1 MPYEFLAK
9 NGLIS
14 QGNITATGSL
24 AVTQNISASATGSFG
39 IVGIGT
45 TNPATKFVVATSGTG
60 QLRIG
65 DLGFTSNYAG
75 ISLNAGSSYNLL
87 SSPTDSTLYINR
99 PSGGNINF
107 RENNSDQIVLLSGGN
122 VGIGSSSPSSKLE
135 VLTSAVGLANQPNII
150 GNFRGDTDGRSLIRV
165 DNTSTSA
172 GAAALQSGVSFVAY
186 SNTSNQPSAN
196 KHEAQIILGS
206 TGATSVSGGQTGT
219 LQIVAPLDIAF
230 NVSASNTIMT
240 GSSYTTFGSNAM
252 YLARSG
258 NVGIGTTTPVAIVD
272 IQGTNIT
279 TYGGSN
285 TGSLG
290 TIYLSGN
297 DAYNSG
303 TAGSGIYFR
312 GKFDAAGTTRTTFG
326 AISAIKENNTDGAF
340 DGALTFFARSGSNA
354 GIIPERMR
362 ISSVGNVGIGT
373 TSPSYKLDIVS
384 GSMRVSSDANSGE
397 IYFGNNNNDY
407 LYLKRDNNYDLSL
420 VQNAS
425 SGNGLYLAGA
435 GNVYVSIDSNDN
447 STANAFIVQNN
458 DVKTGT
464 ELFRVNEAGR
474 VGVGTSLPTASIHV
488 KPVSLGA
495 DLLILERYAS
505 QAKLIYAYES
515 AADGYLEIRNGSDSA
530 VSKLS
535 GYSTTPTYFLSNVGI
550 GTSTLNN
557 RLHVYNSAGSSTTA
571 SNAIA
576 VFEQNSNAGIQVCVP
591 DASEAGLF
599 FSRNGAAY
607 YSAITRNGTD
617 LLLKNGSATA
627 VTINSSRNVGIGT
640 TNPAFLLDV
649 SGSSRFGFTSTNT
662 HQFTGS
668 VNINGNLTASNI
680 RSTGTSTAAQLA
692 EKVVTFTP
700 LTGSLT
706 ENPAWYRLISGSGI
720 LDSGRVRLSANY
732 DNSRSD
738 IEFTYAVR
746 NYDTDGAGT
755 FINITRA
762 STYNSLF
769 NAIRVIEGTL
779 TTPYAIDVLIGNYLN
794 NTSPATVTCLYE
806 SQFISA
812 VLDTPT
818 YVSASATGSNS
829 NVVKTVYTTYTSG
842 YPRIGPAYSDGLAV
856 ATYQGQLSVG
866 YRGNYS
872 YNIPS
877 SNNYALLVSGSVGIG
892 TTTLGEKLTV
902 SGNSYIIGSTGAVGT
917 GLAYYL
923 GDSSNRDISLTRAG
937 TAALAIGRYYPSA
950 WAETVRFTA
959 DGNVGIGT
967 SSPNSKLEVAGT
979 AGTGVVSILNTT
991 LGRSGSFGIDGS
1003 GVFIRNSS
1011 DGDYF
1016 DLKNASG
1023 VARFRVIYDNAT
1035 HLTTNFVSIGN
1046 LSATGSKLSVFGNLS
1061 VGSSYGSTAAPSNGA
1076 IFEGN
1081 VGVGTTSTT
1090 AKLHVYASG
1099 SSVNL
1104 LKGVTFN
1111 NSNASFNNAS
1121 LEYYDTSTTDAST
1134 VTKVNYNA
1142 YFNKRGT
1149 ANITGYTV
1157 GNFFGFTQIDSG
1169 SVNAVWDYASRI
1181 EVRNQATASSMYHF
1195 IADAGYVVAQ
1205 GGVLGK
1211 ATDRIGL
1218 YVRSQNQSS
1227 QTLTSQYGVYI
1238 EDLTSSIN
1246 NYGIYSNISSA
1257 GNKYNIYAV
1266 GSADNYFAGN
1276 VGIGTTTTTSGL
1288 LSLHGTYPQLNI
1300 NNPTTGSGVVIQLR
1314 DNGRSAGFMG
1324 HSTTTARLQFGSG
1337 DSTVTHMTI
1346 GESGDVGIGITSPTI
1361 QSNYRFLQVNGT
1373 NSAVIETMVGGT
1385 RIGGFDSTS
1394 NTLYVGSIG
1403 SFPVVFRTAVDE
1415 KMRIAAGGNVGI
1427 GTSSPIYKL
1436 DVNGDIRAM
1445 SGSTIRL
1452 QTSAGQERGT
1462 FQATDTTGAG
1472 GAGLAIATSGGEEI
1486 AFKDSADVNMVI
1498 KGTGRVGIGTI
1509 TPAEM
1514 LHISSS
1520 NNTQLRLESGA
1531 DAAVQFV
1538 GPDTHSY
1545 AIGMDDSDDK
1555 FKISYNASRTPP
1567 GLGTN
1572 DRLVITTAGNIGIG
1586 ATSPSA
1592 LLHVSDSTSE
1602 QVRVQSTGT
1611 PTRMRFVNNAG
1622 TTYNSYI
1629 GADTLGVANV
1639 GLIFQTGTSGATRM
1653 VVDVNGKVGIGTTIP
1668 TSSLD
1673 IIGDIKASSSTINI
1687 LGNLDSLR
1695 GNVSTYGYNLTGSPS
1710 GTGWISVQTFHNALS
1725 SGDILSQLAYDNYNQ
1740 QKLFTRYSAD
1750 YGATWSSWK
1759 TIINSDA
1766 LSGTINYIPK
1776 FTGTNSIGNSAIY
1789 DSGGNVGIATTA
1801 PGAPLDVVGQT
1812 GTAILRTTTA
1822 ISTSYAGLR
1831 VYNNLNVGTRA
1842 LEIDYAGS
1850 SYAGSLV
1857 TSGPTGESACVT
1869 TTGAYPLVLGTSNTA
1884 RMTILGNGNV
1894 GIGSTSPAY
1903 KLDVAGGD
1911 VNFSSSTVLRF
1922 GTVAVL
1928 NTASS
1933 PNDIYANIR
1942 VLRNEST
1949 VNTDGMYIGYN
1960 SNGTTAA
1967 HLRFYANGTNER
1979 MRIDASNG
1987 NVGIGIAN
1995 PAAKLSVTGSGTG
2008 QMLAGDAGF
2017 SGGNYTGISV
2027 NGTLNTTVYNILSSP
2042 TDTNLYINRPS
2053 GNTIYFRESNNDQMV
2068 LLTGG
2073 NLGIGTSNPSAKV
2086 QISGSA
2092 NSVLLNVKSPISGNI
2107 VYVTGSGA
2115 VGINTTTPA
2124 YTLQVNGSFAATT
2137 KSFVIDHPTK
2147 PDKKLVYGSLESP
2160 YHGIRLTGRDTLVNG
2175 KCVVDLPDYISKLI
2189 MPETVNIQLTGIKC
2203 NKTLYVDDINIKEN
2217 NFTVAYDKG
2226 VFESYKDYDFF
2237 WDFTAV
2243 RADVTELQTE
2253 M

>member
-258 NVGIGTTTPVAIVD
+258 KVGIGTTTPVAIVD

-373 TSPSYKLDIVS
+373 TSPIGKLQV
-384 GSMRVSSDANSGE
+384 GSATFNG
-397 IYFGNNNNDY
+397 
-407 LYLKRDNNYDLSL
+407 
-420 VQNAS
+420 
-425 SGNGLYLAGA
+425 GNG
-435 GNVYVSIDSNDN
+435 VYANDR
-447 STANAFIVQNN
+447 I
-458 DVKTGT
+458 
-464 ELFRVNEAGR
+464 
-474 VGVGTSLPTASIHV
+474 GVMLNGSLTSYV
-488 KPVSLGA
+488 
-495 DLLILERYAS
+495 YAS
-505 QAKLIYAYES
+505 TYNDPTYPDYGFVFIHGTDTSNYNVWSISPDGPAKGSGLHFIYGVNATN
-515 AADGYLEIRNGSDSA
+515 IH
-530 VSKLS
+530 
-535 GYSTTPTYFLSNVGI
+535 STTPRISFI
-550 GTSTLNN
+550 GST
-557 RLHVYNSAGSSTTA
+557 G
-571 SNAIA
+571 
-576 VFEQNSNAGIQVCVP
+576 
-591 DASEAGLF
+591 
-599 FSRNGAAY
+599 
-607 YSAITRNGTD
+607 
-617 LLLKNGSATA
+617 
-627 VTINSSRNVGIGT
+627 NVGIGT
-640 TNPAFLLDV
+640 TSPDAILTIKSSSPGPYGIGTPDFAIAGNAGGNLTSLQIYRGANTGSYIGIDAFRSGISGTHLVLNAANNGNVGIGTTSPAYTLDV
-649 SGSSRFGFTSTNT
+649 SGSSRHGYRAADN
-662 HQFTGS
+662 HYFTGS
-668 VNINGNLTASNI
+668 VNISGSLNATASWATNALTASSLVAANSYTITNLTASNI
-680 RSTGTSTAAQLA
+680 R
-692 EKVVTFTP
+692 
-700 LTGSLT
+700 
-706 ENPAWYRLISGSGI
+706 
-720 LDSGRVRLSANY
+720 
-732 DNSRSD
+732 
-738 IEFTYAVR
+738 
-746 NYDTDGAGT
+746 
-755 FINITRA
+755 
-762 STYNSLF
+762 
-769 NAIRVIEGTL
+769 
-779 TTPYAIDVLIGNYLN
+779 
-794 NTSPATVTCLYE
+794 
-806 SQFISA
+806 
-812 VLDTPT
+812 
-818 YVSASATGSNS
+818 ASATGSF
-829 NVVKTVYTTYTSG
+829 G
-842 YPRIGPAYSDGLAV
+842 I
-856 ATYQGQLSVG
+856 
-866 YRGNYS
+866 
-872 YNIPS
+872 
-877 SNNYALLVSGSVGIG
+877 VGIG
-892 TTTLGEKLTV
+892 TTIPGAPLDILANDLADGILIRGNDNGNCKIRIVNSGVGGEQFSLTV
-902 SGNSYIIGSTGAVGT
+902 GYPGASNSSFVIRSVTS
-917 GLAYYL
+917 
-923 GDSSNRDISLTRAG
+923 SSNRYIIDSSGAHFWSTNAG
-937 TAALAIGRYYPSA
+937 TALTLNTS
-950 WAETVRFTA
+950 
-959 DGNVGIGT
+959 GNLGIGT
-967 SSPNSKLEVAGT
+967 TSPNSKLEVAGT

-991 LGRSGSFGIDGS
+991 NGRSGSFGIDGS

-1023 VARFRVIYDNAT
+1023 VARFRVIYDTAT

-1314 DNGRSAGFMG
+1314 DNGRAAGFMG

-1653 VVDVNGKVGIGTTIP
+1653 VIDVNGKVGIGTTIP

-1894 GIGSTSPAY
+1894 GIGSASPAY

-1949 VNTDGMYIGYN
+1949 VNTDGMFINYN

-1967 HLRFYANGTNER
+1967 HLRFYANGATER

-1987 NVGIGIAN
+1987 NVGIGITN

-2027 NGTLNTTVYNILSSP
+2027 NGTLNTTAYNILSSP

-2107 VYVTGSGA
+2107 VYITGSGA

-2243 RADVTELQTE
+2243 RADVPELQTE